1 MEFPMRPNT
10 LRPILLAAALT
21 SATAFAPVS
30 ASSFDKVEVTTEQE
44 LATFEKVYIAPV
56 DITLADDEPRLLSDR
71 RRTSYVRSQPPVD
84 EEEQTRKAQDLHK
97 QLTRRFSSEFTLV
110 EAPADDV
117 LTISAEITRM
127 LPSRPTGSQRSRGVG
142 ALNFGGSVA
151 AGGVDYTVQMSSGE
165 TPLYN
170 ITESYRSN
178 LNDGLPRTDVWQDA
192 DRSFNRFSRQLL
204 RFVQNN

>member
-1 MEFPMRPNT
+1 MPLKS
-10 LRPILLAAALT
+10 LRPILLATALA
-21 SATAFAPVS
+21 SATTFAPVS

-44 LATFEKVYIAPV
+44 LSTFRKVYIAPV
-56 DITLADDEPRLLSDR
+56 EITLADDDPRLLSER

-97 QLTRRFSSEFTLV
+97 QLTRRFSSQFTLV
-110 EAPADDV
+110 DAPADDV

-127 LPSRPTGSQRSRGVG
+127 LPSRPTAGQRRRGVG
-142 ALNFGGSVA
+142 ALDFGGSVS
-151 AGGVDYTVQMSSGE
+151 AGGVDYTLQMSAGE

-170 ITESYRSN
+170 ITDSYRSN
-178 LNDGLPRTDVWQDA
+178 LNDGLPRTGVWQDA
-192 DRSFNRFSRQLL
+192 NRSFNRFSRQLL